1 MKIAQQR
8 LLEEEE
14 IHLQT
19 VLSSDQYAKYQ
30 SRRAALRHN
39 WRPGSRPPK
48 R

>member
-1 MKIAQQR
+1 MKIAQHR

-14 IHLQT
+14 LHLQS
-19 VLSSDQYAKYQ
+19 VLSSDQYAKVQ